1 MDSSKF
7 GKYTCR
13 AENGLGEDQKTTEV
27 SGKKISIFYQYT
39 LDSIQNLNF
48 RLNIQTIFE
57 DKFYREKNQLGQAV
71 AQQNNC
77 CFLEMNFC
85 STI

>member
-27 SGKKISIFYQYT
+27 SGKK
-39 LDSIQNLNF
+39 
-48 RLNIQTIFE
+48 NIHFLPIYIRFHSKFKFE
-57 DKFYREKNQLGQAV
+57 VENS
-71 AQQNNC
+71 
-77 CFLEMNFC
+77 FLKTFTSPSSS
-85 STI
+85 STKQGE